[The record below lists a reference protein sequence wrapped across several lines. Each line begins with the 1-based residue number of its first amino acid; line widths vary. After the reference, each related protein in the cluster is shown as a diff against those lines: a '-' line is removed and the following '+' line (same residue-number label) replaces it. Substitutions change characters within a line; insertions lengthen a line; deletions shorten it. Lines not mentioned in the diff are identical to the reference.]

1 MSDGIADHPYGR
13 FFYIGA
19 FMCTLMQKDSL
30 LNGISQTLGLIVIQ
44 TGGRNEDSKILAGL
58 RNRLYGLAP
67 EKIDYEAVAKLVKEK
82 FEIYKL

>member
-1 MSDGIADHPYGR
+1 
-13 FFYIGA
+13 
-19 FMCTLMQKDSL
+19 MCTLMQKDSL

-44 TGGRNEDSKILAGL
+44 TGERNEDSKILAGL

-67 EKIDYEAVAKLVKEK
+67 EEIDYETVAKLVKEK

>member
-1 MSDGIADHPYGR
+1 MSDGIAYHPYGR

-67 EKIDYEAVAKLVKEK
+67 EEIDYEAVAKLVKEK

>member
-1 MSDGIADHPYGR
+1 
-13 FFYIGA
+13 
-19 FMCTLMQKDSL
+19 MCTLMQKDSL

-44 TGGRNEDSKILAGL
+44 TGERNEDSKILAGL

-67 EKIDYEAVAKLVKEK
+67 EEIDYEAVAKLVKEK